1 MNLINEV
8 AARKPIEAL
17 KKNPTI
23 SQNIYYQRYPFKM
36 LVNTK
41 HLDSDT
47 KIKNINIVRN
57 RFLQIVLTSYVK
69 RQNKAFIFKFDKLH

>member
-1 MNLINEV
+1 
-8 AARKPIEAL
+8 
-17 KKNPTI
+17 
-23 SQNIYYQRYPFKM
+23 M

>member
-1 MNLINEV
+1 
-8 AARKPIEAL
+8 
-17 KKNPTI
+17 
-23 SQNIYYQRYPFKM
+23 M

-57 RFLQIVLTSYVK
+57 TFLQIFLTSYVIK
-69 RQNKAFIFKFDKLH
+69 QNTTFIFKFDKFINYIIIIL